1 METMAAPKATA
12 HEFTRTP
19 AFEALARAGYVA
31 RGAIY
36 MVIGLLAIR
45 LAEGFGNAAPASQQ
59 GALRTIAHQRYGNA
73 LLLVVAIGLGGY
85 SLWRLTQA
93 LLGWTPEAGKHSTLD
108 RVGAAGSGLAYGG
121 LCLLSVGL
129 LLGSP
134 AAAGSGNAKKTTAD
148 VFGWPAGRALVAV
161 AGIVFLVIAA
171 YQIYQAV
178 SRRFLDDSKVAEMGE
193 GVRKAFT
200 FLGISGLLARGVAF
214 GLIGSFVL
222 RAAIDYNAKQ
232 AAGLDG
238 ALARL
243 PTHTYGTASL
253 YIVAAGLIAFGI
265 YSLADARY
273 RKI

>member
-19 AFEALARAGYVA
+19 AFEALARAGYAA

-134 AAAGSGNAKKTTAD
+134 AAARSGNAKKTTAD

-178 SRRFLDDSKVAEMGE
+178 SRRFLDDSKIAEMGE

-232 AAGLDG
+232 ATGLDG

-243 PTHTYGTASL
+243 PTHSYGTASL